1 MAMIRSSP
9 SLAALQATCSAR
21 GIRLTINRKRILKIL
36 HKAHRPLSA
45 YEIIAHLSRSLGKP
59 VGPPSVY
66 RVLELLVKKSLL
78 VRLESRNAYVLCSH
92 LDHDH
97 EHVIF
102 SCRLCGQTWECPD
115 ASIRTLL
122 ADHAEKIDFITEHQV
137 IELSGLCGGCRA

>member
-1 MAMIRSSP
+1 MMARSSH
-9 SLAALQATCSAR
+9 SLAALQATCSDR
-21 GIRLTINRKRILKIL
+21 GIRLTANRNHILKIL
-36 HKAHRPLSA
+36 HRARRPLSA
-45 YEIIAHLSRSLGKP
+45 YEIIARLSRLLSKP

-102 SCRLCGQTWECPD
+102 SCRLCGQAWERSD
-115 ASIRTLL
+115 AHIRSLL
-122 ADHAEKIDFITEHQV
+122 NDHAGQIDFLTEHQT
-137 IELSGLCGGCRA
+137 IELSGLCAACRS